1 MASESIF
8 PDEIMIEILLRL
20 PVKSILRCKT
30 LSKHHYSLIHSQFF
44 IRRHLS
50 LGRLN
55 DQSIISPIQ
64 DSVRLFDRRGHIEV
78 LETSP
83 TIFDE
88 SSNYYGDV
96 VCDPVE
102 GLYLVIDPMKDRF
115 AVWNPSTR
123 EHFLLPPV
131 PSAYD
136 DYDTRIC
143 DRQCYAYGFG
153 YDDITNDYKFVLI
166 YDINLEISEDVD
178 VVSQNIKSF
187 NIFSV
192 SKGEW
197 RSIEEWSGVVPELIN
212 FCSGVF
218 VHGACHWE
226 YTSSGRPG
234 FTILAFDML
243 TELNRFIALPT
254 VGDEYAWSEAFI
266 VSFSGCLGLVNA
278 QKGGNMTGLSLSFDV
293 WVMAEYGVLES
304 WKILHRVMLPDGIGG
319 RYLGIV
325 RDRFYITKGD
335 GCLVSYDLYSKDEER
350 YDILDSDV
358 GSLLSYEESLVRIIK
373 PVY

>member
-44 IRRHLS
+44 IRRHLA

-55 DQSIISPIQ
+55 DKSIVSPIQ
-64 DSVRLFDRRGHIEV
+64 GSVHLFDRRGRIEI
-78 LETSP
+78 LEVPSP
-83 TIFDE
+83 FADE
-88 SSNYYGDV
+88 PPNYHGHVAY
-96 VCDPVE
+96 DPVE
-102 GLYLVIDPMKDRF
+102 GLYLVIEPMKDRF

-123 EHFLLPPV
+123 EHLLLPPV
-131 PSAYD
+131 PSEENSS
-136 DYDTRIC
+136 DTGIR
-143 DRQCYAYGFG
+143 DLQCFAYGFG

-166 YDINLEISEDVD
+166 SEDVD
-178 VVSQNIKSF
+178 VVAPNAKSF

-197 RSIEEWSGVVPELIN
+197 RSIEGWSGVVPLHIN
-212 FCSGVF
+212 FGIGVF

-226 YTSSGRPG
+226 YASSGRPG

-243 TELNRFIALPT
+243 TESHRFIALPT
-254 VGDEYAWSEAFI
+254 VGDEYVWSDAFI
-266 VSFSGCLGLVNA
+266 VSFNGCLGLVNE
-278 QKGGNMTGLSLSFDV
+278 QVENRVENNMTVLISSFDV
-293 WVMAEYGVLES
+293 WVMAEYGVTES
-304 WKILHRVMLPDGIGG
+304 WKILHRVLLPDGIGG

-325 RDRFYITKGD
+325 RGRFYITKGD
-335 GCLVSYDLYSKDEER
+335 GCMVSYDLYSKDEEH
-350 YDILDSDV
+350 YDILDDV
-358 GSLLSYEESLVRIIK
+358 FRSLLPYEESLVRIIK
-373 PVY
+373 SVY